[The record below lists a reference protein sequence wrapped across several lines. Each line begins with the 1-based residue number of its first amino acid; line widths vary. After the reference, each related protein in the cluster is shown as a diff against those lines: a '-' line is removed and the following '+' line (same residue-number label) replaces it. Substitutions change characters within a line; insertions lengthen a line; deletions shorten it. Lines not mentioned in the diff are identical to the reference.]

1 MSKNKTTKEYSI
13 AGKIKNAMVKSS
25 TICLAVLG
33 IVSLICTI
41 VVSKIIIKNDMT
53 EIAELS
59 ATLVA
64 EEIAGLKQITYE
76 IGCNPVLASTEYT
89 NEEKIAI
96 LQSKVEQYD
105 YTGCGLT
112 MQDNIDI
119 VSGWD
124 CTEQD
129 TVIQALAGNVYFSEP
144 KIKEYDGVISPLTSY
159 FSAPLWKG
167 GIANSEIIGSVI
179 FMSNDYFLQDIVK
192 NISLS
197 ESCQAVL
204 LDQHGNTIADSS
216 QDTLT
221 AIINV
226 IELAKEDKNYTSLA
240 KIYERM
246 VAQET
251 GFESCRYDGSSRY
264 IAYAPIE
271 GTDGWSVA
279 VSVSQGDYYSSFLAS
294 AAGIVLVMAVA
305 ILVSIKIAEKLGKN
319 IAAPIQACSE
329 RIRLL
334 SEGDLHTEVEVD
346 ASLKEAEILTTA
358 AKEFTVSLN
367 SLIGDMDF
375 ILSALSKG
383 DFTIESQSEGSY
395 IGDFENLLTS
405 VRELKTKLSETL
417 YHIQEAAT
425 HVMQGSNQ
433 MAASSQDL
441 ADGAANQTDS
451 VHSLSE
457 TIIGVAEGVN
467 QNARQ
472 SRMALEKMNEVE
484 KATLE
489 SNEEMVNMTAAME
502 RISATSME
510 IANIVTE
517 IEDIASQTNLLSL
530 NASIEA
536 ARAGEAGRG
545 FAVVAEEIRKLAEN
559 SSQSALHTK
568 ELIETSVAEVERGNQ
583 ITVRTA
589 EALKK
594 VIESLNEV
602 REGAIASTKLSEAQA
617 ESMRS
622 VEAEIRQ
629 ITEVV
634 QNNSA
639 TAQESSAICEELSA
653 QAISLNELVD
663 EFSI

>member
-1 MSKNKTTKEYSI
+1 MSKNKTTKDYSI

-279 VSVSQGDYYSSFLAS
+279 VSVSQGDYSGSFLAS

-622 VEAEIRQ
+622 VEAEICQ